1 MNAKLLMFLMKND
14 IRPLSPDDF
23 PPPLSAPYL
32 AIKTSLFDGKK
43 MFLMYFLVLDMMAS
57 KL

>member
-1 MNAKLLMFLMKND
+1 MEND